1 MTEHPT
7 PDETTTNQLA
17 SLQQQF
23 LAMQESLMHIQHDQQ
38 QMHDVLLAQQEEIG
52 RLNANLSKVNGDM
65 ERLLNAEESP
75 SPEDEKPP
83 HY

>member
-1 MTEHPT
+1 MKEQPT
-7 PDETTTNQLA
+7 PDDTTANQLA

>member
-1 MTEHPT
+1 MTEQPT
-7 PDETTTNQLA
+7 PDESTANQLA

-23 LAMQESLMHIQHDQQ
+23 LAMQESLMHIQNDQQ

>member
-1 MTEHPT
+1 MIEQHT
-7 PDETTTNQLA
+7 PNESAANQFA
-17 SLQQQF
+17 DLQQQF
-23 LAMQESLMHIQHDQQ
+23 LTMQESLMHVQHDQQ
-38 QMHDVLLAQQEEIG
+38 QMHEVLLAQQEEIG
-52 RLNANLSKVNGDM
+52 RLNASLAKVNGNR

>member
-1 MTEHPT
+1 MTEQPT
-7 PDETTTNQLA
+7 SEETTAQELA
-17 SLQQQF
+17 ALQQQW
-23 LAMQESLMHIQHDQQ
+23 LSMQETLMHLQHDQQ

-65 ERLLNAEESP
+65 ERLLSAEETP
-75 SPEDEKPP
+75 TLEDDKPP